1 MTDRLVGPRK
11 VKHRSGS
18 TTDDVTDRL
27 REAILDGTIPPA
39 SWLREADLAE
49 TLRVSR
55 TPIREALKRLADEQ
69 LVEREANR
77 GCRVRPMTF
86 DDTLAVYSV
95 RESLD
100 ALAART
106 VALAQPEGL
115 VDSLRQLQRQA
126 QDPAHSLDELAL
138 INLNFHRTIR
148 SAASNAYLERFLV
161 QVEHAVRRFG
171 QGDPEGP
178 DRMAEVY
185 EEHEEIIAAIEA
197 GDANAAGQAAAR
209 HVRLARNARVA
220 SIMRHI

>member
-1 MTDRLVGPRK
+1 MTGRRADPGV
-11 VKHRSGS
+11 VKTRSGS

-49 TLRVSR
+49 SLQVSR
-55 TPIREALKRLADEQ
+55 TPIREALRRLADEQ

-106 VALAQPEGL
+106 VTLVQPDGL
-115 VDSLRQLQRQA
+115 VDRLREVQRHA
-126 QDPAHSLDELAL
+126 KDPAHSLQDLAAV
-138 INLNFHRTIR
+138 NLTFHRVIR

-171 QGDPEGP
+171 LGDPEGP
-178 DRMAEVY
+178 ERTAKVY
-185 EEHEEIIAAIEA
+185 QEHEEIIAAIEA
-197 GDANAAGQAAAR
+197 GDADAAAEAAAR
-209 HVRLARNARVA
+209 HVRLAREARVA
-220 SIMRHI
+220 SIMRGI